1 MELRQLRYFVAVVE
15 AGTVTGAAEQ
25 LAMSQPPLTMQ
36 LHNLEA
42 ELGCSLFAREGRRLR
57 LTEAGAVFYRR
68 AKTILALAEAAAGEM
83 AGHGTGRLGTLRLGT
98 ISSVQGSMLPDWAA
112 AFSARY
118 PQVRLELHTADTY
131 QQLEALRAGQ
141 IDVAVVRT
149 PFSAPELEQLPLALE
164 RMLAAALPGRLPPR
178 PRWRRCPTGL
188 WCSTAGGNGCCKPN
202 SRPPGRLWR
211 SAAAATTPR
220 PPWPWQPGAW
230 ASPWSR
236 PRPCPIPPPWGWRP
250 GSSTRL
256 SWPPASW
263 PSAGAGP
270 FSPAPRPC
278 SGTCWPNGRR
288 TPPLQENRSR
298 RGALYM
304 RPCPAAATTR
314 AAMSPYPVLGGYIIR
329 PYGGNRR
336 CTLSDRNHRRGAHRA
351 SVPSPRSHQG
361 LEHNVPG
368 HGGMWACRPTAWVG
382 GAAGGVPRTRR
393 LAGRCGHRPLRGGT
407 IEPRR
412 LYWLGWIRYNHPPP

>member
-42 ELGCSLFAREGRRLR
+42 ELGCSLFASLFAREGRRLR

-164 RMLAAALPGRLPPR
+164 RMLAAALPGRLPQQ
-178 PRWRRCPTGL
+178 
-188 WCSTAGGNGCCKPN
+188 
-202 SRPPGRLWR
+202 
-211 SAAAATTPR
+211 ATLE
-220 PPWPWQPGAW
+220 A
-230 ASPWSR
+230 
-236 PRPCPIPPPWGWRP
+236 
-250 GSSTRL
+250 L
-256 SWPPASW
+256 S
-263 PSAGAGP
+263 
-270 FSPAPRPC
+270 
-278 SGTCWPNGRR
+278 
-288 TPPLQENRSR
+288 
-298 RGALYM
+298 
-304 RPCPAAATTR
+304 
-314 AAMSPYPVLGGYIIR
+314 
-329 PYGGNRR
+329 
-336 CTLSDRNHRRGAHRA
+336 
-351 SVPSPRSHQG
+351 
-361 LEHNVPG
+361 
-368 HGGMWACRPTAWVG
+368 
-382 GAAGGVPRTRR
+382 
-393 LAGRCGHRPLRGGT
+393 HRPLVLYRRWERVLQAQFEAAGAVMEVRCCSDDAQTTLALAARGLGIGVVPASALPDPAALGLEARVIDAPQLAT
-407 IEPRR
+407 RIVALCRSRALLPRPAA
-412 LYWLGWIRYNHPPP
+412 LFWDLLAQWQTDAPEA

>member
-164 RMLAAALPGRLPPR
+164 RMLAAALPGRLPPQ
-178 PRWRRCPTGL
+178 
-188 WCSTAGGNGCCKPN
+188 
-202 SRPPGRLWR
+202 
-211 SAAAATTPR
+211 ATLE
-220 PPWPWQPGAW
+220 A
-230 ASPWSR
+230 
-236 PRPCPIPPPWGWRP
+236 
-250 GSSTRL
+250 L
-256 SWPPASW
+256 S
-263 PSAGAGP
+263 
-270 FSPAPRPC
+270 
-278 SGTCWPNGRR
+278 
-288 TPPLQENRSR
+288 
-298 RGALYM
+298 
-304 RPCPAAATTR
+304 
-314 AAMSPYPVLGGYIIR
+314 
-329 PYGGNRR
+329 
-336 CTLSDRNHRRGAHRA
+336 
-351 SVPSPRSHQG
+351 
-361 LEHNVPG
+361 
-368 HGGMWACRPTAWVG
+368 
-382 GAAGGVPRTRR
+382 
-393 LAGRCGHRPLRGGT
+393 HRPLVLYRRWERVLQAQFEAAGAVMEVRCCSDDAQTTLALAARGLGIGVVPASALPDPAVLGLEARVIDAPQLAT
-407 IEPRR
+407 RIVALCRSRALLPRPAALFWDLLAQWQADAPVTRKSEP
-412 LYWLGWIRYNHPPP
+412 